1 MWVREIKVDKGR
13 KRGSIKCKTGQTIL
27 VKWNWNLNEDTFSLF
42 LSYPLHHISSGKI
55 LLMLRLLCALLCI
68 PSPTNH
74 PLRRVQLK
82 TFSRTLA
89 YTRKYLTSRV
99 GYPVTVLL
107 RPPLFVVHHL
117 GLQMLFVG
125 AILLFCKRQAKTGRE
140 TTTVIGK

>member
-1 MWVREIKVDKGR
+1 MQDWPDDSCKVLLELESQ
-13 KRGSIKCKTGQTIL
+13 RGHLFFISI
-27 VKWNWNLNEDTFSLF
+27 
-42 LSYPLHHISSGKI
+42 
-55 LLMLRLLCALLCI
+55 I
-68 PSPTNH
+68 PSSSH
-74 PLRRVQLK
+74 FFWQDSSHASASLRFTLQLQ